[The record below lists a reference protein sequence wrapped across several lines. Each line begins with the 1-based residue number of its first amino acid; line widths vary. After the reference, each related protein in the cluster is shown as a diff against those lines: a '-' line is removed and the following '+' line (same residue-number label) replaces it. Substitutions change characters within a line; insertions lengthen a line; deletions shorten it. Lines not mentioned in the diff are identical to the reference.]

1 MLFSIQQLS
10 KQLNL
15 FIQNTGLIREDN
27 KNEIK
32 DETQNLEYNKN
43 DQLISKSESND
54 RIIILL
60 LVIATILSLIFQ
72 ALIITAFISLTKAFG
87 KLQVN
92 IPIRMAKPY
101 LQTIDS
107 NGSIMIYEPYFFIN
121 GTFEQSYLVGN
132 YSLPILH
139 DFYFSYEYR
148 KEIIYL
154 HGKTLHGKSSQI
166 NKDHCYQS
174 VFQRNGQFPR
184 KKVFLHGYVE
194 DPTNSEELI
203 FDDDSAITANGFIM
217 QVQAFIWFFGGGFS
231 KNTTYDLNICES
243 SNPECNNDLT
253 YNYVNEYDPLL
264 CKCTTQR
271 NTQLWSNEKYKFVPM
286 APSLPKGK
294 LREHNANCLGLLTKL
309 ISEKFFLKCT

>member
-1 MLFSIQQLS
+1 MMKASRKSFSIQQLS
-10 KQLNL
+10 KQLNV
-15 FIQNTGLIREDN
+15 FIQNTGIIREN
-27 KNEIK
+27 SKNEIK
-32 DETQNLEYNKN
+32 DETQELEYNKN

-60 LVIATILSLIFQ
+60 SIIATILSFIFQ
-72 ALIITAFISLTKAFG
+72 ALIITAFISLTKANG

-107 NGSIMIYEPYFFIN
+107 NGTILIYEPYFHKN
-121 GTFEQSYLVGN
+121 GTFQQSYLVGN
-132 YSLPILH
+132 YSLHILH

-154 HGKTLHGKSSQI
+154 HGKTLHGISSQI

-184 KKVFLHGYVE
+184 KKVYLHGYVE
-194 DPTNSEELI
+194 DPYGI
-203 FDDDSAITANGFIM
+203 IVFDDDSAITANVFIM

-231 KNTTYDLNICES
+231 KNTTSDLKICES
-243 SNPECNNDLT
+243 SNPYCDNDLT
-253 YNYVNEYDPLL
+253 NDYVNEYDPLS

-271 NTQLWSNEKYKFVPM
+271 KTQLWSNEKYKFVPM
-286 APSLPKGK
+286 APTLPKGNK
-294 LREHNANCLGLLTKL
+294 YLRENNANCLD
-309 ISEKFFLKCT
+309 SRSMY